1 MKSYDCTIC
10 FQFFRYIIHDNG
22 VLEYLELSGT
32 GETKKS
38 ESCPL
43 SAYNPIPEKKKKD
56 SPYAGFLLF
65 LFFLA
70 LTLNLVNLALI
81 YFFHTGYA
89 KTVILAVFPFIF
101 LIPLALRKTIY
112 CFPSFSDTPPLIIT
126 VGYREN
132 RKSAEFLRELRRAI
146 AKHFR
151 APEANYENREA
162 FLEAVREM
170 RDNKLLTDSEIHV
183 ITRQYENHIPFTP
196 LHTFVVLVGYRNELT
211 GIDGPVGVLDDV
223 GGLDQLRVA

>member
-10 FQFFRYIIHDNG
+10 VQFFRYIIHDNG

-70 LTLNLVNLALI
+70 LTLNLVNLVLI
-81 YFFHTGYA
+81 YFFHAGYA
-89 KTVILAVFPFIF
+89 KSMILTVFPFVF
-101 LIPLALRKTIY
+101 LIPLVLRKITY
-112 CFPSFSDTPPLIIT
+112 CFPSFTDIRLPLRS
-126 VGYREN
+126 V
-132 RKSAEFLRELRRAI
+132 I
-146 AKHFR
+146 AKTGNPR
-151 APEANYENREA
+151 NSCGNSGAPSQSISGRRKQIMKTERL
-162 FLEAVREM
+162 FL
-170 RDNKLLTDSEIHV
+170 KQSEKCATTNSSQTV
-183 ITRQYENHIPFTP
+183 KSM
-196 LHTFVVLVGYRNELT
+196 
-211 GIDGPVGVLDDV
+211 
-223 GGLDQLRVA
+223 

>member
-70 LTLNLVNLALI
+70 LTLNLVNLVLI
-81 YFFHTGYA
+81 YFFPCRICKIHDSDC
-89 KTVILAVFPFIF
+89 LSFRFPDSACPAENYLLFS
-101 LIPLALRKTIY
+101 LI
-112 CFPSFSDTPPLIIT
+112 
-126 VGYREN
+126 
-132 RKSAEFLRELRRAI
+132 
-146 AKHFR
+146 
-151 APEANYENREA
+151 
-162 FLEAVREM
+162 
-170 RDNKLLTDSEIHV
+170 
-183 ITRQYENHIPFTP
+183 
-196 LHTFVVLVGYRNELT
+196 
-211 GIDGPVGVLDDV
+211 
-223 GGLDQLRVA
+223 

>member
-70 LTLNLVNLALI
+70 LTLNLVNLVLI
-81 YFFHTGYA
+81 YFFHAG
-89 KTVILAVFPFIF
+89 
-101 LIPLALRKTIY
+101 
-112 CFPSFSDTPPLIIT
+112 
-126 VGYREN
+126 
-132 RKSAEFLRELRRAI
+132 
-146 AKHFR
+146 
-151 APEANYENREA
+151 
-162 FLEAVREM
+162 
-170 RDNKLLTDSEIHV
+170 
-183 ITRQYENHIPFTP
+183 
-196 LHTFVVLVGYRNELT
+196 
-211 GIDGPVGVLDDV
+211 
-223 GGLDQLRVA
+223 

>member
-1 MKSYDCTIC
+1 MKSYDFTIC
-10 FQFFRYIIHDNG
+10 FQSIRYHIHDDG
-22 VLEYLELSGT
+22 VLEYLERNGKIKKTESHTLSN
-32 GETKKS
+32 
-38 ESCPL
+38 
-43 SAYNPIPEKKKKD
+43 YNPIPDKKKKNC
-56 SPYAGFLLF
+56 PYAGFLLF
-65 LFFLA
+65 LFFLT
-70 LTLNLVNLALI
+70 LILNLINLALI

-101 LIPLALRKTIY
+101 LIPLALRETIY

-162 FLEAVREM
+162 FLEAIREM
-170 RDNKLLTDSEIHV
+170 RENRLLTDSEIHV

-196 LHTFVVLVGYRNELT
+196 LHTFVVLDVLRM
-211 GIDGPVGVLDDV
+211 DGVISEEEYQEMKYERIFHPNP
-223 GGLDQLRVA
+223 

>member
-70 LTLNLVNLALI
+70 LTLNLVNLVLI
-81 YFFHTGYA
+81 YFFHAGYA
-89 KTVILAVFPFIF
+89 KSMILTV
-101 LIPLALRKTIY
+101 
-112 CFPSFSDTPPLIIT
+112 FPSFTDIHPLTIT

-162 FLEAVREM
+162 FLEAIREM

-196 LHTFVVLVGYRNELT
+196 LHTFVVLDVLRM
-211 GIDGPVGVLDDV
+211 DGVISEEEYQEMKYERIFHPNP
-223 GGLDQLRVA
+223 

>member
-65 LFFLA
+65 LFLCTCIS
-70 LTLNLVNLALI
+70 LGVMYTQSYVYSSLN
-81 YFFHTGYA
+81 
-89 KTVILAVFPFIF
+89 K
-101 LIPLALRKTIY
+101 
-112 CFPSFSDTPPLIIT
+112 
-126 VGYREN
+126 
-132 RKSAEFLRELRRAI
+132 
-146 AKHFR
+146 
-151 APEANYENREA
+151 
-162 FLEAVREM
+162 
-170 RDNKLLTDSEIHV
+170 
-183 ITRQYENHIPFTP
+183 
-196 LHTFVVLVGYRNELT
+196 
-211 GIDGPVGVLDDV
+211 
-223 GGLDQLRVA
+223 

>member
-65 LFFLA
+65 LFFSPDS
-70 LTLNLVNLALI
+70 
-81 YFFHTGYA
+81 FFVHRQLSA
-89 KTVILAVFPFIF
+89 SC
-101 LIPLALRKTIY
+101 IP
-112 CFPSFSDTPPLIIT
+112 
-126 VGYREN
+126 
-132 RKSAEFLRELRRAI
+132 
-146 AKHFR
+146 
-151 APEANYENREA
+151 
-162 FLEAVREM
+162 
-170 RDNKLLTDSEIHV
+170 
-183 ITRQYENHIPFTP
+183 
-196 LHTFVVLVGYRNELT
+196 
-211 GIDGPVGVLDDV
+211 
-223 GGLDQLRVA
+223 